1 MPFPYFIR
9 KLFQNDGA
17 GEKLNPDIMP
27 TTVNG
32 VAADASG
39 NITIKG
45 ANIEGGPFLPAAG
58 GYIEYG
64 AVYRKKGDLEFVG
77 IDNRSYMIFAA
88 GASAGYADKAG
99 AALIMAAANAP
110 ANRIQVGS
118 FSLAASDGNNLSVLE
133 GLPGGGLNWAGH
145 PVGILVG
152 DGNGYARF
160 QSGLQICWGRT
171 SWGNLTR
178 GWSGADK
185 AVSFALPFVDT
196 NYGLTT
202 GTDFGGSGFSY
213 FMCTCTERTTTGFK
227 HSCWWNESSSV
238 HRTVEAVATWAA
250 IGRWK

>member
-17 GEKLNPDIMP
+17 GKKLNPDIVP

-45 ANIEGGPFLPAAG
+45 ADIEGGPFLPAAG
-58 GYIEYG
+58 GYIESP

-77 IDNRSYMIFAA
+77 IDNRSYMVFAA

-99 AALIMAAANAP
+99 AALILAAANAP
-110 ANRIQVGS
+110 ANMIQTGS
-118 FSLAASDGNNLSVLE
+118 FSLAASDGNNLSVLA
-133 GLPGGGLNWAGH
+133 GLPGGGLSWGGH
-145 PVGILVG
+145 TVGVLIG
-152 DGNGYARF
+152 DGDGYVRF

-171 SWGNLTR
+171 SWGNLTH
-178 GWSGADK
+178 GWTGADK

-213 FMCTCTERTTTGFK
+213 FMCTGTERTTTGFK
-227 HSCWWNESSSV
+227 HSCWWNESSSS